1 MLGYNK
7 NYAILVLN
15 CILKSSKKT
24 LLEDIETIIQK
35 TIRTHKTL
43 KRALINIEE

>member
-15 CILKSSKKT
+15 CMLKNS
-24 LLEDIETIIQK
+24 ERTISVLGIYRRDRNK
-35 TIRTHKTL
+35 SIIVEKNT
-43 KRALINIEE
+43 